1 MSGYLRWNMRG
12 KKPSIF
18 PSQCNFMCALAW
30 ILHSFSWE
38 TTLNIQVQGHV
49 PYWRWER
56 QEKKSYRV
64 HCSKKKRFR
73 TKQGRHSFC
82 HQYKVF
88 ILIRWNQ
95 CCYRKKVA
103 WKWHFKTLSWWLKFK
118 GLKRL
123 LWIFW
128 LNGKRWSILE
138 PN

>member
-18 PSQCNFMCALAW
+18 PSQCNLCVPWLGFC
-30 ILHSFSWE
+30 ILFHEKLRSTFKFRDTFLTDVE
-38 TTLNIQVQGHV
+38 KGKKKKLQG
-49 PYWRWER
+49 
-56 QEKKSYRV
+56 SLL
-64 HCSKKKRFR
+64 KKRFR

-95 CCYRKKVA
+95 YFYRQG
-103 WKWHFKTLSWWLKFK
+103 LLKSDISRPSLDDWSLK
-118 GLKRL
+118 GKRL

-128 LNGKRWSILE
+128 LNGERWSILE
-138 PN
+138 QN